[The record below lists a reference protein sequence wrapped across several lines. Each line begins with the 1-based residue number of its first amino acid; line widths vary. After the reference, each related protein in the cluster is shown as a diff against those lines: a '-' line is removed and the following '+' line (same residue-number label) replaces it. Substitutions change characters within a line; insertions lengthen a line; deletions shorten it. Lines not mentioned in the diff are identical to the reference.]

1 MLVPSTAEYMRNSVW
16 GVHFNK
22 HSRSYVKS
30 RAVLEAEAVTHWYY
44 SPYLGFLNGMLV
56 DFLGEEEAMGEWKLY
71 GYFLQ
76 EYLNFLPH

>member
-30 RAVLEAEAVTHWYY
+30 RAVLEAEAVTHLILQ
-44 SPYLGFLNGMLV
+44 SIFGFSKWHV
-56 DFLGEEEAMGEWKLY
+56 S
-71 GYFLQ
+71 
-76 EYLNFLPH
+76 